1 MGNKTFDFSSK
12 KKDFLPR
19 IGIFGQFWPGL
30 AGLFSALLVGRLV
43 VVVRGLYLARH
54 LFTLFV
60 QPSSLVVAFESLKM
74 WLFCILCHLIMEH
87 RCMTQPGSDEMV
99 YRVLLEHANNSAK
112 SSEQSVESETNSA
125 SDLGGDEGSNTSHS

>member
-1 MGNKTFDFSSK
+1 MHKPHNSANISTGIFENSRQFSSPASK
-12 KKDFLPR
+12 THLC
-19 IGIFGQFWPGL
+19 
-30 AGLFSALLVGRLV
+30 STSTTT
-43 VVVRGLYLARH
+43 VR
-54 LFTLFV
+54 LFV

-125 SDLGGDEGSNTSHS
+125 SDIGGDKGSNTSRS